1 MKYYV
6 VVIIVYPNVPYVSL
20 PCSVLCEDDLR
31 IGVLIRGLPM
41 LPAKLYILSKEN
53 VGKITLPSILYVLRL
68 LAYKTAFL

>member
-41 LPAKLYILSKEN
+41 LLAKLYILSKEN
-53 VGKITLPSILYVLRL
+53 VGKITLPSILYLLRL